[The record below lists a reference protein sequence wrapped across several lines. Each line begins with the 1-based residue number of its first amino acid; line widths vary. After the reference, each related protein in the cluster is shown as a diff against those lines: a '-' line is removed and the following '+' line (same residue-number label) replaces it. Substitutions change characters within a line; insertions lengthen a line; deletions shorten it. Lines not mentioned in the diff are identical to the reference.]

1 MIASYRFKTEFS
13 GWSDMSLPIAAAIF
27 GCFRLFNGTCHFK
40 YRLEEEFYVTRCLYI
55 YILWYLD
62 KH

>member
-1 MIASYRFKTEFS
+1 MIARYRFKTEFS

-40 YRLEEEFYVTRCLYI
+40 YRLEEEFLCYTLPI
-55 YILWYLD
+55 YLHIVVLG
-62 KH
+62 